1 MPGTTENRWT
11 ASHVAASQAE
21 DATLAAIVRSA
32 PDAVISKTVDGIVTS
47 WNAAAERLYGYR
59 AEQMIGRPI
68 ERTFPA
74 DKMQEESDRH
84 ARVAAGVPESGF
96 RCTRVHADGHLVD
109 VVMSMTPV
117 YDGFGRLVTIAS
129 ISRPVTDA
137 ERAQDRFASLL
148 EAAPD
153 AIVCVGGD
161 GRIVTVNA
169 QTTRLF
175 GYTRDE
181 LLGAEMEMLL
191 PETLTEVHRS
201 HRADFLLHPQ
211 LRTMGQGLSLSAR
224 RRDGSVFPVEVSLAP
239 DTSGTDFT
247 VIAAVR
253 DVTAQREIEARA
265 VENESRLRQVTES
278 VETVFVLIELNTSRY
293 LYLSSGFEKLF
304 GSEPRD
310 LMASQSLM
318 DDLIHPEDRDIWL
331 SNRAAITR
339 GEAVQA
345 QYRIQRRDGQQS
357 WLRVTSTP
365 VENPQGPVTRTVITI
380 EDVTSHVEASEALRN
395 AEAVARK
402 AEAEARNANEAKNQ
416 FLSRMSHE
424 LRTPLNAV
432 LGFGQLLQRRLADTD
447 NADAIRHIL
456 KGGRHLLDLINDVLD
471 IARIESGEMS
481 LSTESVALEELVAE
495 TIDLLRP
502 LATDAGVMLHA
513 EGGPAED
520 HVLADRQ
527 RLRQILLNLLSNA
540 IKYNHTDGDVWV
552 GWQASDGY
560 VAVTVRDNGQGI
572 APEYQARLFTP
583 FDRLGAE
590 ASGVEGTGI
599 GLALTRALAEMMGGS
614 ITVESAPGQG
624 STFTVT
630 LVAAPAA
637 DTRLATPGDLEIG
650 VSEDASD
657 DPAATLLYIEDN
669 APNVRVVEELL
680 KLRPEWRLV
689 HAATGSL
696 GIDLALSQP
705 PDLILLDLHLPD
717 LSGRDVLIELKRR
730 PELRDVKVIILTADA
745 HAGLSRQLILA
756 GAAGY
761 LTKPFDID
769 DVLAHLDE
777 AVEAKGLKR

>member
-1 MPGTTENRWT
+1 
-11 ASHVAASQAE
+11 
-21 DATLAAIVRSA
+21 
-32 PDAVISKTVDGIVTS
+32 
-47 WNAAAERLYGYR
+47 
-59 AEQMIGRPI
+59 
-68 ERTFPA
+68 
-74 DKMQEESDRH
+74 
-84 ARVAAGVPESGF
+84 
-96 RCTRVHADGHLVD
+96 
-109 VVMSMTPV
+109 MTPV
-117 YDGFGRLVTIAS
+117 YDGSGELVTIAS

-137 ERAQDRFASLL
+137 ERDQDRFASLL

-153 AIVCVGGD
+153 AIVCVGSD
-161 GRIVTVNA
+161 GRIVTINA

-191 PETLTEVHRS
+191 PETLNEVHRL
-201 HRADFLLHPQ
+201 HRADYLLHPQ
-211 LRTMGQGLSLSAR
+211 VRTMGQGLSLAAR

-239 DTSGTDFT
+239 DTSGADFT

-253 DVTAQREIEARA
+253 DVTAQRDIEARA

-278 VETVFVLIELNTSRY
+278 VETIFVLIELNTSRY
-293 LYLSSGFEKLF
+293 LYLSSGFGKLF
-304 GSEPRD
+304 GSEPREVD
-310 LMASQSLM
+310 GSQSLM
-318 DDLIHPEDRDIWL
+318 EDLIHPEDIEIWRR
-331 SNRAAITR
+331 NRTAIMR

-345 QYRIQRRDGQQS
+345 QYRIHRRDGEQR

-365 VENPQGPVTRTVITI
+365 VENSQGPVTRTVVTI
-380 EDVTSHVEASEALRN
+380 EDVTAHVEGSQALRE
-395 AEAVARK
+395 AEAAARK
-402 AEAEARNANEAKNQ
+402 AEAEARSANEAKNQ

-481 LSTESVALEELVAE
+481 LSTESVALAELVDE

-502 LATDAGVMLHA
+502 LATDAGVLLHA
-513 EGGPAED
+513 ERGPAEG

-540 IKYNHTDGDVWV
+540 IKYNHMGGEVWV
-552 GWQASDGY
+552 SWQESDGH

-572 APEYQARLFTP
+572 AVEHQDRLFTP

-590 ASGVEGTGI
+590 GSGVEGTGI
-599 GLALTRALAEMMGGS
+599 GLALTRALAEMMAGS
-614 ITVESAPGQG
+614 ITVVSAPGQG
-624 STFTVT
+624 SSFTVT
-630 LVAAPAA
+630 LVGAPAA
-637 DTRLATPGDLEIG
+637 APQLAALGGLNIG
-650 VSEDASD
+650 ISADSSGE
-657 DPAATLLYIEDN
+657 PAATLLYIEDN

-680 KLRPEWRLV
+680 KFRPEWRLV

-696 GIDLALSQP
+696 GIDLALSQQ

-730 PELRDVKVIILTADA
+730 PELRDVKVVILTADA

-777 AVEAKGLKR
+777 AVEAKGLRR

>member
-1 MPGTTENRWT
+1 
-11 ASHVAASQAE
+11 
-21 DATLAAIVRSA
+21 
-32 PDAVISKTVDGIVTS
+32 
-47 WNAAAERLYGYR
+47 
-59 AEQMIGRPI
+59 
-68 ERTFPA
+68 
-74 DKMQEESDRH
+74 
-84 ARVAAGVPESGF
+84 
-96 RCTRVHADGHLVD
+96 
-109 VVMSMTPV
+109 
-117 YDGFGRLVTIAS
+117 
-129 ISRPVTDA
+129 
-137 ERAQDRFASLL
+137 
-148 EAAPD
+148 
-153 AIVCVGGD
+153 
-161 GRIVTVNA
+161 
-169 QTTRLF
+169 
-175 GYTRDE
+175 
-181 LLGAEMEMLL
+181 MLL
-191 PETLTEVHRS
+191 PETLTEVHRR
-201 HRADFLLHPQ
+201 HRADFLLQPQ

-239 DTSGTDFT
+239 DTSGTEFT

-253 DVTAQREIEARA
+253 DVTTQREIEARA
-265 VENESRLRQVTES
+265 VETESRLRQVTES
-278 VETVFVLIELNTSRY
+278 VETIFVLIELSTSRY

-310 LMASQSLM
+310 LMGSQSLM
-318 DDLIHPEDRDIWL
+318 EDLLHPEDRDLWQA
-331 SNRAAITR
+331 NRAAMSR

-345 QYRIQRRDGQQS
+345 QYRIRRGDGEQR
-357 WLRVTSTP
+357 WLRVSSTP

-380 EDVTSHVEASEALRN
+380 EDVTSHVEASEALRQ
-395 AEAVARK
+395 AETAARK
-402 AEAEARNANEAKNQ
+402 AEAEARSANEAKNQ

-481 LSTESVALEELVAE
+481 LSTESVALAELVDE

-502 LATDAGVMLHA
+502 LATDAGVSLHA
-513 EGGPAED
+513 DGGPAED

-552 GWQASDGY
+552 GWQASDGH

-572 APEYQARLFTP
+572 APEHHDRLFTP

-590 ASGVEGTGI
+590 GSGVEGTGI

-614 ITVESAPGQG
+614 ITRRVRPGSGIDIHGDAGRRSRRRRPARRFGRPGHRHQRG
-624 STFTVT
+624 RFGRARRRRCSTSRT
-630 LVAAPAA
+630 
-637 DTRLATPGDLEIG
+637 TRRTC
-650 VSEDASD
+650 V
-657 DPAATLLYIEDN
+657 
-669 APNVRVVEELL
+669 VVEELL
-680 KLRPEWRLV
+680 KFRPEWRLV

-730 PELRDVKVIILTADA
+730 AGTSWREGRHPDRRRPCRALAPAQSWPAPPAISPSRSTSTTCLRIWTRSVK
-745 HAGLSRQLILA
+745 
-756 GAAGY
+756 
-761 LTKPFDID
+761 
-769 DVLAHLDE
+769 
-777 AVEAKGLKR
+777 AKGLKR

>member
-1 MPGTTENRWT
+1 
-11 ASHVAASQAE
+11 
-21 DATLAAIVRSA
+21 
-32 PDAVISKTVDGIVTS
+32 
-47 WNAAAERLYGYR
+47 
-59 AEQMIGRPI
+59 
-68 ERTFPA
+68 
-74 DKMQEESDRH
+74 
-84 ARVAAGVPESGF
+84 
-96 RCTRVHADGHLVD
+96 
-109 VVMSMTPV
+109 
-117 YDGFGRLVTIAS
+117 
-129 ISRPVTDA
+129 
-137 ERAQDRFASLL
+137 
-148 EAAPD
+148 
-153 AIVCVGGD
+153 
-161 GRIVTVNA
+161 
-169 QTTRLF
+169 
-175 GYTRDE
+175 
-181 LLGAEMEMLL
+181 METLL
-191 PETLTEVHRS
+191 PETLTEVHRR
-201 HRADFLLHPQ
+201 HRADFLLQPQ

-239 DTSGTDFT
+239 DTSGTEFT

-253 DVTAQREIEARA
+253 DVTTQREIEARA
-265 VENESRLRQVTES
+265 VETESRLRQVTES
-278 VETVFVLIELNTSRY
+278 VETIFVLIELSTSRY

-310 LMASQSLM
+310 LMGSQSLM
-318 DDLIHPEDRDIWL
+318 EDLLHPEDRDLWQA
-331 SNRAAITR
+331 NRAAMTR

-345 QYRIQRRDGQQS
+345 QYRIRRGDGEQR
-357 WLRVTSTP
+357 WLRVSSTP

-380 EDVTSHVEASEALRN
+380 EDVTFHVEASEALRQ
-395 AEAVARK
+395 AETAARK
-402 AEAEARNANEAKNQ
+402 AEAEARSANEAKNQ

-481 LSTESVALEELVAE
+481 LSTESVALAELVDE

-502 LATDAGVMLHA
+502 LATDAGVSLHA
-513 EGGPAED
+513 DGGPAED

-552 GWQASDGY
+552 GWQASDGH

-572 APEYQARLFTP
+572 APEHHDRLFTP

-590 ASGVEGTGI
+590 GSGVEGTGI

-614 ITVESAPGQG
+614 ISVESAPGQG

-637 DTRLATPGDLEIG
+637 DAQLAALGGLDIG
-650 VSEDASD
+650 ISEDASGG
-657 DPAATLLYIEDN
+657 PAATLLYIEDN

-680 KLRPEWRLV
+680 KFRPEWRLV

-730 PELRDVKVIILTADA
+730 PELRDVKVVILTADA

-777 AVEAKGLKR
+777 VVKAKGLKR